1 MNWIVAALAVVTALD
16 LPQRSH
22 QVRAVTPRERTV
34 VAAGMVAAVLALAA
48 VATPLLDA
56 LDISGPNLAIAA
68 GVVLALYSLLAI
80 ARWDGTPPPP
90 SVAGGIVPLLFPIV
104 LTPAVGVVVL
114 AVSARNGLLVPV
126 FAAIGAAPLIAW
138 SGADNAIGRRP
149 LRMLSGAIGVV
160 VGIAMVVDGAFAV

>member
-22 QVRAVTPRERTV
+22 QARAVAPRERTV
-34 VAAGMVAAVLALAA
+34 VATGMVAAVLALAA
-48 VATPLLDA
+48 VATPVLDA
-56 LDISGPNLAIAA
+56 LDISGPNLEIGA

-80 ARWDGTPPPP
+80 ARWDDTPPPP

-126 FAAIGAAPLIAW
+126 IAAVVAASLIAW

-160 VGIAMVVDGAFAV
+160 VGTAMVVDGAFAV

>member
-16 LPQRSH
+16 LPQRIH
-22 QVRAVTPRERTV
+22 HVRAASAREGVIVASGLVLV
-34 VAAGMVAAVLALAA
+34 VLGLAS

-56 LDISGPNLAIAA
+56 LDISGPNLEIGA

-80 ARWDGTPPPP
+80 ARWDDATPPP
-90 SVAGGIVPLLFPIV
+90 SVAGGVVPLLFPIV

-126 FAAIGAAPLIAW
+126 VGGIVGAAAIAW
-138 SGADNAIGRRP
+138 KGIDAVFGRRSV
-149 LRMLSGAIGVV
+149 RMLSGAIGVV
-160 VGIAMVVDGAFAV
+160 VGIVMIVDGAFAV